1 MKNNNENSKRAS
13 FLGFIKYLILS
24 IVLAGIIFGA
34 LYLYTFYNNK
44 ANAHADSLNAE
55 ENFYNY
61 SFTYYQE
68 YYVEN
73 TKEYHGEEV
82 ITLCQ
87 NDIIDKQNNGY
98 ATADYIQDSDTQGA
112 WTEDYNCFSTKY
124 FVEEK
129 TVNMKV
135 LKGETPELSSYRKD
149 FDVFYSNFLYWQ
161 ASNGKV
167 YSEFELPEATQDLKF
182 TAKYKIADK
191 LHFTVNNDAGFE
203 STLNLNTANIDF
215 RETIVK
221 IGSETKTVYYYGYDF
236 RNAPVTSIYQ
246 YWIFKGAYLDD
257 NGVYKIGV
265 CNIRND
271 KELLTV
277 EYTGFNNQNEF
288 NKYRSSCTGKA
299 YYSTL
304 GNALCDV
311 TYSIFGTTGVVSN
324 IASTISS
331 GAKLAEDGTG
341 IISNGIFI
349 FSDMISNVKVG
360 LTYFLAIG
368 LAVLV
373 TFLVLKLIFWIIKLI
388 GGAISGKK
396 KKYQ

>member
-124 FVEEK
+124 FPPG
-129 TVNMKV
+129 N
-135 LKGETPELSSYRKD
+135 S
-149 FDVFYSNFLYWQ
+149 
-161 ASNGKV
+161 
-167 YSEFELPEATQDLKF
+167 
-182 TAKYKIADK
+182 
-191 LHFTVNNDAGFE
+191 
-203 STLNLNTANIDF
+203 AN
-215 RETIVK
+215 V
-221 IGSETKTVYYYGYDF
+221 
-236 RNAPVTSIYQ
+236 
-246 YWIFKGAYLDD
+246 
-257 NGVYKIGV
+257 
-265 CNIRND
+265 
-271 KELLTV
+271 
-277 EYTGFNNQNEF
+277 
-288 NKYRSSCTGKA
+288 
-299 YYSTL
+299 
-304 GNALCDV
+304 
-311 TYSIFGTTGVVSN
+311 
-324 IASTISS
+324 
-331 GAKLAEDGTG
+331 
-341 IISNGIFI
+341 
-349 FSDMISNVKVG
+349 
-360 LTYFLAIG
+360 
-368 LAVLV
+368 
-373 TFLVLKLIFWIIKLI
+373 
-388 GGAISGKK
+388 
-396 KKYQ
+396 